1 MYRESYTGGDMTVI
15 WQRKKNMILTL
26 LIGFMLGAVP
36 LGIVLTVGGMKYM
49 QCRDSIAKIKE
60 DNMSKSKKRVMVL
73 SKDLSKGD
81 TITENDLIEKEIYC
95 ENEVDCL
102 SSFSQVEGR
111 SIKINAD
118 KGTILDADML
128 CETEKIPDDL
138 RLQLYSNINLH
149 SGILE
154 GSIVDIRI
162 TFPNGEDYIIAE
174 HKQVKSRIED
184 SILIEVDEAEILKL
198 ASANVDT
205 STYEGAK
212 IYAILYIED
221 YQEPAHSDYPVNRNI
236 IELGNWDPNLVN
248 KIFTEDMVNNRNVL
262 ESNLNEFTAYNNS

>member
-1 MYRESYTGGDMTVI
+1 MTVI
-15 WQRKKNMILTL
+15 WQRKKNLILALVT
-26 LIGFMLGAVP
+26 GFMLAAIP
-36 LGIVLTVGGMKYM
+36 SGIALTIGGMKYV
-49 QCRDSIAKIKE
+49 QCKDGIAKIKE
-60 DNMSKSKKRVMVL
+60 DNMTKSRKKAMVL
-73 SKDLSKGD
+73 SKDLCKGD
-81 TITENDLIEKEIYC
+81 MITENDLVEKEIYC

-118 KGTILDADML
+118 KGTILDSDML
-128 CETEKIPDDL
+128 CDAEKIPDDL
-138 RLQLYSNINLH
+138 RLHLYSNINLH

-162 TFPNGEDYIIAE
+162 TFPNGEDYIVAE
-174 HKQVKSRIED
+174 NKQVKSRIED
-184 SILIEVDEAEILKL
+184 SILIEVDESEILKL
-198 ASANVDT
+198 ASANVDIN
-205 STYEGAK
+205 TYEGAV

-221 YQEPAHSDYPVNRNI
+221 YQEPARSDYPVNKSVI
-236 IELGNWDPNLVN
+236 QLGNWDPNLIK